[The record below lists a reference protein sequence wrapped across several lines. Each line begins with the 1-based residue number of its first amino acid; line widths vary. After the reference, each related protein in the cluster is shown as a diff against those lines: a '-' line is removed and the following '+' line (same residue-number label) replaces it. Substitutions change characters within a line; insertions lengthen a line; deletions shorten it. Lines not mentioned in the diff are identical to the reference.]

1 MKPRQ
6 PGAVDNSQLMF
17 SVPIPAELFLE
28 DESESVDAPASSFGR
43 GFFMRPAQ
51 RASHLTR

>member
-43 GFFMRPAQ
+43 GFFMCPAQ